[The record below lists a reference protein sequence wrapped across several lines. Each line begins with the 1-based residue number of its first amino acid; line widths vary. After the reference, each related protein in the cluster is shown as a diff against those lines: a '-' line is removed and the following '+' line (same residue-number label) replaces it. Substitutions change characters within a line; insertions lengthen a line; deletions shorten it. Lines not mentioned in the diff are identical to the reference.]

1 MIPAAPQLFAE
12 LLLFVER
19 KFLNCEL
26 SSYLL
31 VKIPEI
37 FSVHTSGE
45 SLEKLENYV
54 VSDFIAVESRF

>member
-1 MIPAAPQLFAE
+1 MPQLLFAE

-19 KFLNCEL
+19 KFLNWEL

-31 VKIPEI
+31 EKIPEM
-37 FSVHTSGE
+37 FSVHTKGE

-54 VSDFIAVESRF
+54 VSDFIAVDSRF